1 VRSLAEIARLRSGE
15 CVSAADVIPQLA
27 AGERTGD
34 LEAETHVARC
44 LRCQAEVAAFG
55 GILRAM
61 RAMRYDSVDY
71 PAASLDRVLETLRS
85 SRPRPRLPGWAATA
99 AYCCGLTATAAAGAL
114 LWASRRHPGLLNA
127 G

>member
-1 VRSLAEIARLRSGE
+1 MRSLAEIARLRSGE

-34 LEAETHVARC
+34 LAAEAHIARC

-61 RAMRYDSVDY
+61 RAMRHETVDD
-71 PAASLDRVLETLRS
+71 PTATLDRIVETLRS
-85 SRPRPRLPGWAATA
+85 TRPEPKLPAWPARV
-99 AYCCGLTATAAAGAL
+99 AYFCGLTATAAAGAL
-114 LWASRRHPGLLNA
+114 LWANRRHPGLVNA
-127 G
+127 A

>member
-1 VRSLAEIARLRSGE
+1 MRSLAEIARLRSGE

-34 LEAETHVARC
+34 LAAETHVARC

-55 GILRAM
+55 GIMRAM
-61 RAMRYDSVDY
+61 RAMRYETVDD
-71 PAASLDRVLETLRS
+71 PSATLDRVVEAIRS
-85 SRPRPRLPGWAATA
+85 TRSRAGLPVWAARV
-99 AYCCGLTATAAAGAL
+99 AYGCGLTATAAAGAL
-114 LWASRRHPGLLNA
+114 LWASRRHPGLVSA